1 MEVLHTLDPLA
12 LEPEMLDLLELMARL
27 VAVGEVLEVQEGLP

>member
-1 MEVLHTLDPLA
+1 MEMV
-12 LEPEMLDLLELMARL
+12 MLDLLELMARL